1 MSLYGLAEWLM
12 RKFYDKSPA
21 ETKRH
26 VKEVCGVIVPSGE
39 MAVCSRGPEVLE
51 AYLGTCVG
59 VALWDREAQVGGLFH
74 ALLAEPLGGSPPAE
88 PLRYAATGLPLF
100 LNALEEKGAR
110 VPRLEAAVAGGAIV
124 GPSDDVQLDLQLGA
138 RTLERIELFLRA
150 TRIPVKLSETGGTFT
165 CCLRLHCLDWT
176 PEIVPVGSHFFR
188 PAASS
193 DIPKPDRTAVES
205 AVAQVKPIPQIAFK
219 ILSLLRSETYQMG
232 EISREIR
239 LDQVLAAKVLA
250 LCNSPIYGAPEKIE
264 SLDRA
269 LVFLG
274 ERRILQIALS
284 VFLSGI
290 FPSKPGGYSLCKGGL
305 FQHAVTTALIAEFL
319 ARRLNM
325 AQGRAYT
332 YGLLHDIG
340 KVVLDQLVTEKA
352 PLFYRQAL
360 QNNRPLNEIER
371 ELFGMDHSEVGTLLV
386 QHWNLPVDIAD
397 AVSGHHNAE
406 APLLKAAPEEV
417 ALITLADFIA
427 NRFLGG
433 THMERLDQ
441 TPVIAA
447 LRRCGLSAEKLEKV
461 IADMPLAQ
469 VRQQASGF

>member
-1 MSLYGLAEWLM
+1 MFGRQHL
-12 RKFYDKSPA
+12 K
-21 ETKRH
+21 
-26 VKEVCGVIVPSGE
+26 KEVRGVIVPSGE
-39 MAVCSRGPEVLE
+39 MAVRSRGPEVLE

-59 VALWDREAQVGGLFH
+59 VALWDKEAHVGGLFH
-74 ALLAEPLGGSPPAE
+74 ALLAEPLSGGSSPAE

-100 LNALEEKGAR
+100 LNALEKKGAK
-110 VPRLEAAVAGGAIV
+110 VSRLEAAVAGGAIV
-124 GPSDDVQLDLQLGA
+124 GPSDDVHLDLQLGA
-138 RTLERIELFLRA
+138 RTLERVELFLRSM
-150 TRIPVKLSETGGTFT
+150 RIPVRVSETGGTFT

-188 PAASS
+188 PALSR
-193 DIPKPDRTAVES
+193 DIPKPDKTAVEN
-205 AVAQVKPIPQIAFK
+205 AVGQVKPIPQIAFK
-219 ILSLLRSETYQMG
+219 ILSLLRSESYQMG

-239 LDQVLAAKVLA
+239 MDQVLAAKVLA

-269 LVFLG
+269 LIFLG

-305 FQHAVTTALIAEFL
+305 FQHAVTTALVAEFL
-319 ARRLNM
+319 ARRLGM
-325 AQGRAYT
+325 VQGWAYT

-340 KVVLDQLVTEKA
+340 KVVLDQLVTEQA

-360 QNNRPLNEIER
+360 QNTRPLKDIEK
-371 ELFGMDHSEVGTLLV
+371 ELFGMDHSEAGTLLV
-386 QHWNLPVDIAD
+386 QHWNLPAD
-397 AVSGHHNAE
+397 VADVVSGHHSTE
-406 APLLKAAPEEV
+406 ALLLKATPEEV

-433 THMERLDQ
+433 AQMERLDPA
-441 TPVIAA
+441 PVIPAI
-447 LRRCGLSAEKLEKV
+447 RRCGFSPRQLEKM
-461 IADMPLAQ
+461 IADMPLALI
-469 VRQQASGF
+469 RQQAAGF